1 MPRPHPLRSLLILSL
16 AALAFALAQTM
27 LIPALTELAKSLNT
41 DASGVAW
48 TVTAYLLAA
57 AVCTPVFG
65 RLGDMFGKRRL
76 LVVALGIF
84 VAGSVLSALGTS
96 LEVVVAGRVLQG
108 AGGGIFPLC
117 FGIIRDEFPREKVG
131 SSIGLISATFG
142 IGGGAGLILGGLI
155 TDHASYHWIFWLG
168 AISAALAAIFIELFV
183 PESPVRTPG
192 RVDVRGAIV
201 LGLGLTAP
209 LLAIAKA
216 NEWGWG
222 DTRTLGLFV
231 VGAVVLSFWVW
242 LQRRTPEPLVDIEM
256 LRQPTV
262 AMTNF
267 ATVLVGFGMFG
278 SFILIPQLAEA
289 PKSSGYGFGLDA
301 TGAGLLM
308 VPGALVM
315 LVAGPLSG
323 VLGTR
328 FGSRVPLAL
337 GAIITSAGLLL
348 MALAHGTQLEIIV
361 WNLVMSTGIGL
372 AFAAMPNLILEAVTP
387 EETGQATGVNTL
399 VRSVG
404 ASLGAQI
411 SAAVL
416 AGSVV
421 AGLPTDS
428 GYTDAFLVSAFVA
441 LAAAIT
447 AFLIPSRRGRMA
459 AAGARPRMTAVA
471 ARTRADAV
479 RNRERVIAAAAE
491 VFREKGDAAVVP
503 EIAAR
508 AGVGKGTVY
517 RCFPTKDHLV
527 AAVATQRVR
536 WFEAE
541 AREAAASDDPWSAFL
556 RFMERIADA
565 HCEDRG
571 MVASMSQA
579 IELDEL
585 RRGPRRR
592 PRRAARAD
600 GARDRPGLDARRRP
614 AGRPEGPA
622 QRHRALARGRAGARS
637 RRLAPLR
644 PARGRRASRL
654 KSAR

>member
-48 TVTAYLLAA
+48 TVTAYLLSA

-76 LVVALGIF
+76 LVVALGLF
-84 VAGSVLSALGTS
+84 GAGSVVSALGTS
-96 LEVVVAGRVLQG
+96 IEVVVAGRVLQG

-117 FGIIRDEFPREKVG
+117 FGIIRDEFPRERVA

-155 TDHASYHWIFWLG
+155 TDNVSYHWIFWLG
-168 AISAALAAIFIELFV
+168 AITAAIAAVAIEIFV

-201 LGLGLTAP
+201 LGIGLSAP
-209 LLAIAKA
+209 LLAIAQA
-216 NEWGWG
+216 NDWGWG
-222 DTRTLGLFV
+222 DTRTLGLFA
-231 VGAVVLSFWVW
+231 VGVIVLTFWVW

-256 LRQPTV
+256 LREPTV
-262 AMTNF
+262 AMTNI
-267 ATVLVGFGMFG
+267 ATLLVGFGMFG
-278 SFILIPQLAEA
+278 SFILIPQLAES
-289 PKSSGYGFGLDA
+289 PESTGYGFGLDA

-328 FGSRVPLAL
+328 FGSRLPLAL
-337 GAIITSAGLLL
+337 GALITASGLTM
-348 MALAHGTQLEIIV
+348 MALAHGSQGAMVL
-361 WNLVMSTGIGL
+361 WNLVMSVGIGL
-372 AFAAMPNLILEAVTP
+372 AFAAMPNLIVEAVSA

-404 ASLGAQI
+404 ASLGSQV

-421 AGLPTDS
+421 AGGLPTDA
-428 GYTDAFLVSAFVA
+428 GYTNAFLVGAGVA

-459 AAGARPRMTAVA
+459 A
-471 ARTRADAV
+471 
-479 RNRERVIAAAAE
+479 
-491 VFREKGDAAVVP
+491 VP
-503 EIAAR
+503 VHA
-508 AGVGKGTVY
+508 
-517 RCFPTKDHLV
+517 
-527 AAVATQRVR
+527 
-536 WFEAE
+536 
-541 AREAAASDDPWSAFL
+541 
-556 RFMERIADA
+556 
-565 HCEDRG
+565 
-571 MVASMSQA
+571 
-579 IELDEL
+579 
-585 RRGPRRR
+585 
-592 PRRAARAD
+592 
-600 GARDRPGLDARRRP
+600 
-614 AGRPEGPA
+614 
-622 QRHRALARGRAGARS
+622 
-637 RRLAPLR
+637 
-644 PARGRRASRL
+644 
-654 KSAR
+654 

>member
-76 LVVALGIF
+76 LVV
-84 VAGSVLSALGTS
+84 ALGTS

-168 AISAALAAIFIELFV
+168 AISAALAAVCIELFV

-222 DTRTLGLFV
+222 DTRTLGLFA
-231 VGAVVLSFWVW
+231 VGAVILSFWVW

-267 ATVLVGFGMFG
+267 ATILVGFGMFG

-337 GAIITSAGLLL
+337 GAITTSVGLLL
-348 MALAHGTQLEIIV
+348 MALVHGTQLEIVV

-421 AGLPTDS
+421 AGGLPTDA

-447 AFLIPSRRGRMA
+447 AFLIPARRGRMA
-459 AAGARPRMTAVA
+459 A
-471 ARTRADAV
+471 
-479 RNRERVIAAAAE
+479 
-491 VFREKGDAAVVP
+491 VP
-503 EIAAR
+503 VHA
-508 AGVGKGTVY
+508 
-517 RCFPTKDHLV
+517 
-527 AAVATQRVR
+527 
-536 WFEAE
+536 
-541 AREAAASDDPWSAFL
+541 
-556 RFMERIADA
+556 
-565 HCEDRG
+565 
-571 MVASMSQA
+571 
-579 IELDEL
+579 
-585 RRGPRRR
+585 
-592 PRRAARAD
+592 
-600 GARDRPGLDARRRP
+600 
-614 AGRPEGPA
+614 
-622 QRHRALARGRAGARS
+622 
-637 RRLAPLR
+637 
-644 PARGRRASRL
+644 
-654 KSAR
+654 